1 MTLVWIIVVAFFS
14 FLRQC
19 PLLNATGASIW
30 VERHGR
36 IGGQFCVVLCAADY
50 ASLQAKYGQP
60 LPNSG
65 GLEAIESIIS
75 WGDREAAER
84 IRGSAA
90 LYNCGVRVNEL
101 CVEVFSRHPHL
112 LHEPASRERLVDIC
126 QRLRWMSVQEVDV
139 AFANMRGVNPANVP
153 TEARDLGR
161 PVEPSRSREPSGR
174 LSLTSGTGASV
185 SIPSPH
191 TPTAKRLVS
200 VAITSTPKMGPQDL
214 LHPHGPPKVV
224 MFCLDWSLSMMSQDT
239 GTHLSRFA
247 TCQACVQRILTEQV
261 IDHDLVGCV
270 VFGASVETVVP
281 PTPKGLGRGRIGARI
296 ASLQA
301 QTLGGTC
308 FFDAVLQCI
317 QQLGLPG
324 LAPMGAPRWLVC
336 LTDGDDLGSR
346 RENARG
352 EQVCKMLEVGMP
364 ANLNMIMIT
373 VGRLKETNLRVID
386 CWVDQVTAAGGFA
399 RHLSERT
406 ATAIQQSFEEVAEC
420 LALDVGG
427 ATEC

>member
-1 MTLVWIIVVAFFS
+1 M
-14 FLRQC
+14 
-19 PLLNATGASIW
+19 G
-30 VERHGR
+30 
-36 IGGQFCVVLCAADY
+36 
-50 ASLQAKYGQP
+50 KYGQP
-60 LPNSG
+60 LPNSA

-90 LYNCGVRVNEL
+90 LYNSGVRVNEL
-101 CVEVFSRHPHL
+101 CEEVFSRHPHL
-112 LHEPASRERLVDIC
+112 LHEPVSRERLVDIC
-126 QRLRWMSVQEVDV
+126 QRLRWMSVHEVDL
-139 AFANMRGVNPANVP
+139 AFASIRGVNPANVP
-153 TEARDLGR
+153 SEARDLGR
-161 PVEPSRSREPSGR
+161 PVEPNPGRNREPKAR
-174 LSLTSGTGASV
+174 LTLATTGTGASV
-185 SIPSPH
+185 SLPS
-191 TPTAKRLVS
+191 VS
-200 VAITSTPKMGPQDL
+200 VAVTSTPKMGPQDL

-239 GTHLSRFA
+239 GTSLSRFA

-261 IDHDLVGCV
+261 MDQDLVGCV

-281 PTPKGLGRGRIGARI
+281 LTPKGLGHGRISPCI

-324 LAPMGAPRWLVC
+324 LAPVGAPRWLVC

-386 CWVDQVTAAGGFA
+386 CWVDQVSAAGGFA
-399 RHLSERT
+399 RHLSERN

-420 LALDVGG
+420 LASDVGG